1 MSAERPNRGFHPILE
16 EDHPYIFVD
25 ACVQIW
31 DDADFANAH
40 RHGCHSYA
48 VTSWMPH
55 APVQEALEGLMFWH
69 LIARK
74 HDNISIACTV
84 DDIRRAKAE
93 GRTTI
98 LLASQCGD
106 FIDDKLHRIEAFYRL
121 GLRYL
126 IPAYN
131 RTNKIADGCLDR
143 TTSGLTRFG
152 ELVVRECN
160 RLGMVLDCSHLGKQ
174 SSMDIMHRSEQ
185 PVIFSHSNA
194 RAIADHPRNIDDEQ
208 IKALGE
214 RGGVIGVVAWGP
226 LLFRESEKRRPTVDD
241 MVDHVDYIAQL
252 LGSVDNIG
260 VGTDFSLGSYGL
272 HLADPWG
279 EPELLNSRG
288 AYDAYVESDGPRDP
302 RRFAQ
307 GFNDYPQVVEFIARL
322 GARGYSDEEVAKV
335 LGENFL
341 RVFGEVWR

>member
-16 EDHPYIFVD
+16 QDHPWIFVD

-31 DDADFANAH
+31 DDSDFANAH

-48 VTSWMPH
+48 VTSWHPH
-55 APVQEALEGLMFWH
+55 APVAEAMEQLMFWH

-74 HDNISIACTV
+74 YPNIDIAFTTN
-84 DDIRRAKAE
+84 DIRKAKAE

-121 GLRYL
+121 GLRYF

-131 RTNKIADGCLDR
+131 RSNKLADGCLDR

-160 RLGMVLDCSHLGKQ
+160 RVGMLLDCSHLGKQ
-174 SSMDIMHRSEQ
+174 SSMDILTQSAD

-194 RAIADHPRNIDDEQ
+194 RALVEHPRNIDDEQ
-208 IKALGE
+208 IKALAQT
-214 RGGVIGVVAWGP
+214 GGVIGVVAWGP
-226 LLFRESEKRRPTVDD
+226 LLFKEGATTRPTVEDV
-241 MVDHVDYIAQL
+241 VDHVDYIANL
-252 LGSVDNIG
+252 LGTTDNIG

-279 EPELLNSRG
+279 MPDLLNSRG
-288 AYDAYVESDGPRDP
+288 EYDTYVESTDARDP
-302 RRFAQ
+302 RRFAE
-307 GFNDYPQVVEFIARL
+307 GFNDYPQVVNFAERL
-322 GARGYSDEEVAKV
+322 KARGYTDAQIGGI
-335 LGENFL
+335 LGENFM
-341 RVFGEVWR
+341 RVFDQVWK